1 MMITWRPRI
10 GQDTNGSRRRWD
22 AGSLAL
28 MAAGAMAPL
37 TALMSG
43 HQLGIPIG
51 GGVIAA
57 DLLLVVVART
67 RQVRGAEVRT
77 TQARND
83 ERQRLARD
91 LHDGLAQDL
100 AVIVSF
106 GQRLHSELGPE
117 HPVIIASQR
126 ALAATRGVM
135 VDLAAA
141 SAPDTVSALEHIA
154 GELARRHDVIVNV
167 CVDGPGIGDVEP
179 DAAQRENL
187 VRIAREAVVNA
198 ARHGGARRIDI
209 RLARRDGALQLSVT
223 DDGSGIGSVSSHRRA
238 GGLGL
243 PAMRARAESLGGRLT
258 AARRTQGGTELA
270 VVVPPSAPVVPKR
283 PRQAPPLQ
291 VAGAARSEAA

>member
-1 MMITWRPRI
+1 
-10 GQDTNGSRRRWD
+10 
-22 AGSLAL
+22 

-37 TALMSG
+37 TALVSG
-43 HQLGIPIG
+43 HHLGIPIG

-57 DLLLVVVART
+57 DLLLVVVAWTHQVHGAKLRT
-67 RQVRGAEVRT
+67 A
-77 TQARND
+77 QARNE

-167 CVDGPGIGDVEP
+167 CVDGPGIRDVEP
-179 DAAQRENL
+179 DDAQRENL

-209 RLARRDGALQLSVT
+209 NLTRRDGALQLSVT
-223 DDGSGIGSVSSHRRA
+223 DDGCGIGTVSSHRRA

-243 PAMRARAESLGGRLT
+243 PAMRARAEALGGRLT

-270 VVVPPSAPVVPKR
+270 VIVPHGPHVRAEHPREAPALR
-283 PRQAPPLQ
+283 
-291 VAGAARSEAA
+291 VADAACSEAA